1 MRTFASI
8 LVVVL
13 ALIVA
18 SPSPASAQRNRGE
31 DQNVRSI
38 EGVVEDPLGNP
49 VEGAVVQLKNTKS
62 LQVRSF
68 ISQREGAYYFHGLS
82 LDVEYEIKAEFKD
95 LSSSVRRLTIFDTRK
110 KAIINLR
117 LESPRK

>member
-1 MRTFASI
+1 M
-8 LVVVL
+8 
-13 ALIVA
+13 
-18 SPSPASAQRNRGE
+18 
-31 DQNVRSI
+31 
-38 EGVVEDPLGNP
+38 
-49 VEGAVVQLKNTKS
+49 
-62 LQVRSF
+62 RSF